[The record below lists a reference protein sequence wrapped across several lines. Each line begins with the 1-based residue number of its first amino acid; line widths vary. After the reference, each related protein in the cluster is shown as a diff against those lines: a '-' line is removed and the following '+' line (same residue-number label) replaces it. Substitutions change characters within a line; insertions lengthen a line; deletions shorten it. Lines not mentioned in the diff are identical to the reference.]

1 MPISKEKLEHISEQY
16 PDEYVDKTLNG
27 GLLTLSNY
35 MSGPRATMHITHQV
49 QRLML
54 TEPEIPGMYTGYEKG
69 FGNFSDGFKI
79 AESDYHIVGIVH
91 RHSGF
96 PSMKFMMII
105 QDLITGTY
113 DVVEICHYEKLS
125 ESHGYMKPPSAML
138 DKIVGGTIRRGE
150 YFYKPS
156 SLDEYNNYRYGINAK
171 VAYSSILETTEDAIC
186 VRKGFADKVRFHT
199 IDDVDITINTNELM
213 LNLYGDENIYKFMP
227 AIGEEVPET
236 GIICRKRRVELA
248 KASSSITNLSLAT
261 PQNNDISYKSAG
273 KVVDINIF
281 VNNRMELE
289 VDKNREQLLVIYED
303 QLRYNKELVKVM
315 EPIMKN
321 KRSNTTTH
329 FKHVFN
335 DAKNYVNNSNTTS
348 KTEYKYCNNSGQ
360 FEFAY
365 LNIKIAKLNKLGLGY
380 KLVNRFAAKGVISA
394 IIDDEYMPRDVDGNV
409 ADIILS
415 PPGVIGRA
423 NSGQLYEH
431 EINFCAAKIH
441 KYMKE
446 EMTDRDERFALYIK
460 FMSMVNVE
468 EAEFILEKWKKM
480 NDFHKTEFINSI
492 VNGERIYIRQA
503 PFHGNLNLDEL
514 EMIYDEFN
522 IHPSFIRTR
531 IEFEDVLDK
540 ENRYMSQQ
548 NYELRKKMYEN
559 YLMDDE
565 KINKSAIGISNIM
578 QHYANPNKTSKN
590 VLEINGEK
598 YYKSDIV
605 YGIGDL
611 YRYNQ
616 RKPTLIESILNG
628 IKLLQDIKKD
638 MKREEFLSDK
648 VYLSINER
656 GNLVRDIR
664 SEERVIIAE
673 EYIMV
678 LKQTSVAG
686 FSARSIGEVSQS
698 GIPVKGRNT
707 NEKSISNSP
716 TKFGEM
722 EVANALRRLKPE
734 IVHRFMAERATNLKF
749 RKEISKMLLL
759 DDPLELHDV
768 DVKDE
773 DIINDIPAR
782 ILAEYIR
789 ALGGKFIESGEI
801 DNINNFIDNLPMDD
815 LDKYFRDKAS

>member
-1 MPISKEKLEHISEQY
+1 MPISKEKLEYISKQY

-54 TEPEIPGMYTGYEKG
+54 TNPEIPGMYTGYEKG

-79 AESDYHIVGIVH
+79 AESDYHIIAIIH
-91 RHSGF
+91 RHSSF

-125 ESHGYMKPPSAML
+125 ESHGYIKPPSDML
-138 DKIVGGTIRRGE
+138 NKAVGGTIRKGE
-150 YFYKPS
+150 YFYKSS
-156 SLDEYNNYRYGINAK
+156 SLDEYKNYRYGINAK

-186 VRKGFADKVRFHT
+186 VRKGFAEKVMFHT
-199 IDDVDITINTNELM
+199 IDDVDITINLNDLM

-227 AIGEEVPET
+227 NIGEEVPNT
-236 GIICRKRRVELA
+236 GIICRKRRVEIS
-248 KASSSITNLSLAT
+248 KASSSMTNLSLAI
-261 PQNNDISYKSAG
+261 PQNNDISYKSSG
-273 KVVDINIF
+273 KIVDINIF

-289 VDKNREQLLVIYED
+289 VDKNREQLLAIYED

-315 EPIMKN
+315 EPIIKN
-321 KRSNTTTH
+321 KRSNTSIR
-329 FKHVFN
+329 FKQIYN
-335 DAKNYVNNSNTTS
+335 EAKNYVNNSNTTS
-348 KTEYKYCNNSGQ
+348 KTEYRYCNNGGQ

-365 LNIKIAKLNKLGLGY
+365 LNIKTAKLNKLGLGY

-394 IIDDEYMPRDVDGNV
+394 IVEDEYMPRDVDGNV

-431 EINFCAAKIH
+431 EINFCASKIH

-446 EMTDRDERFALYIK
+446 EMSDRDERFALYIK
-460 FMSMVNVE
+460 FMFMVNKE
-468 EAEFILEKWKKM
+468 EADFILEKWKKM
-480 NDFHKTEFINSI
+480 NEFDKTEFINSI
-492 VNGERIYIRQA
+492 VNGERIYIRQP

-531 IEFEDVLDK
+531 IEFENVTDK

-548 NYELRKKMYEN
+548 NYNLRKKIYEN

-565 KINKSAIGISNIM
+565 KIEKSTISLSNIM
-578 QHYANPNKTSKN
+578 QHHIDKKISKD
-590 VLEINGEK
+590 VLELNGEK
-598 YYKSDIV
+598 YYKSNLS

-616 RKPTLIESILNG
+616 KKSTLIENILNG
-628 IKLLQDIKKD
+628 VKLLNDIKKD

-648 VYLSINER
+648 VFLSINER

-678 LKQTSVAG
+678 LKQTSVSG

-698 GIPVKGRNT
+698 GIPVKGRIT
-707 NEKSISNSP
+707 NEKSFSPSP

-722 EVANALRRLKPE
+722 EVTNALRRIKPE
-734 IVHRFMAERATNLKF
+734 IVHRFMAERATNLKL
-749 RKEISKMLLL
+749 RKEINKMLLL
-759 DDPLELHDV
+759 ENPLELHDV
-768 DVKDE
+768 NIEDKD
-773 DIINDIPAR
+773 IVNDIPSR

-789 ALGGKFIESGEI
+789 ALGGKFVESGEADNVNNMI
-801 DNINNFIDNLPMDD
+801 DSLPIDDI
-815 LDKYFRDKAS
+815 DKYFKDKLEQ

>member
-1 MPISKEKLEHISEQY
+1 MPISKEKLEYISKQY

-54 TEPEIPGMYTGYEKG
+54 TNPEIPGMYTGYEKG

-79 AESDYHIVGIVH
+79 AESDYHIIAMIH
-91 RHSGF
+91 RHSSF

-125 ESHGYMKPPSAML
+125 ESHGYIKPPSDML
-138 DKIVGGTIRRGE
+138 NKAVGGTIRKGE
-150 YFYKPS
+150 YFYKSS
-156 SLDEYNNYRYGINAK
+156 SLDEYKNYRYGINAK

-186 VRKGFADKVRFHT
+186 VRKGFAEKVMFHT
-199 IDDVDITINTNELM
+199 IDDVDITINLNDLM
-213 LNLYGDENIYKFMP
+213 LNLYGDENVYKFMP
-227 AIGEEVPET
+227 NIGEEVPNT
-236 GIICRKRRVELA
+236 GIICRKRRVEIS
-248 KASSSITNLSLAT
+248 KASSSMTNLSLAI
-261 PQNNDISYKSAG
+261 PQNNDISYKSSG
-273 KVVDINIF
+273 KIVDINIF
-281 VNNRMELE
+281 VNNRIELE
-289 VDKNREQLLVIYED
+289 VDKNREQLLAIYED

-315 EPIMKN
+315 EPIIKN
-321 KRSNTTTH
+321 KRSNTSTR
-329 FKHVFN
+329 FKQIYN
-335 DAKNYVNNSNTTS
+335 EAKNYVNNSNTTS
-348 KTEYKYCNNSGQ
+348 KTEYRYCNNGGQ

-365 LNIKIAKLNKLGLGY
+365 LNIKTAKLNKLGLGY

-394 IIDDEYMPRDVDGNV
+394 IVEDEYMPRDVDGNV

-431 EINFCAAKIH
+431 EINFCASKIH
-441 KYMKE
+441 KYIKE

-460 FMSMVNVE
+460 FMSMVNKE
-468 EAEFILEKWKKM
+468 EADFILEKWKKM
-480 NDFHKTEFINSI
+480 NEFDKTEFINSI
-492 VNGERIYIRQA
+492 VNGERIYIRQP

-522 IHPSFIRTR
+522 IHPSFVRTR
-531 IEFEDVLDK
+531 IEFENVTDK

-548 NYELRKKMYEN
+548 NYNLRKKVYEN

-565 KINKSAIGISNIM
+565 KIEKSTIGLSNIM
-578 QHYANPNKTSKN
+578 QHHINKKISKD
-590 VLEINGEK
+590 VLELNGEK
-598 YYKSDIV
+598 YYKSNLS

-616 RKPTLIESILNG
+616 KKSTLIENILKG
-628 IKLLQDIKKD
+628 VKLLNDIKKD

-648 VYLSINER
+648 VFLSINER

-678 LKQTSVAG
+678 LKQTSVSG

-698 GIPVKGRNT
+698 GIPVKGRIT
-707 NEKSISNSP
+707 NEKSFSPSP

-722 EVANALRRLKPE
+722 EVTNALRRIKPE
-734 IVHRFMAERATNLKF
+734 IVHRFMAERATNLKL
-749 RKEISKMLLL
+749 RKEINKMLLL
-759 DDPLELHDV
+759 ENPLELHDV
-768 DVKDE
+768 NIEDKD
-773 DIINDIPAR
+773 IVNDIPSR

-789 ALGGKFIESGEI
+789 ALGGKFVESGEA
-801 DNINNFIDNLPMDD
+801 DNVNNMIDNLPMDD
-815 LDKYFRDKAS
+815 IDKYFKDKIE

>member
-1 MPISKEKLEHISEQY
+1 MPISKEKLEYISKQY

-54 TEPEIPGMYTGYEKG
+54 TNPEIPGMYTGYEKG

-79 AESDYHIVGIVH
+79 AESDYHIIAMIH
-91 RHSGF
+91 RHSSF

-125 ESHGYMKPPSAML
+125 ESHGYIKPPSDML
-138 DKIVGGTIRRGE
+138 NKAVGGTIRKGE
-150 YFYKPS
+150 YFYKSS
-156 SLDEYNNYRYGINAK
+156 SLDEYKNYRYGINAK

-186 VRKGFADKVRFHT
+186 VRKGFAEKVMFHT
-199 IDDVDITINTNELM
+199 IDDVDITINLNDLM
-213 LNLYGDENIYKFMP
+213 LNLYGDENVYKFMP
-227 AIGEEVPET
+227 NIGEEVPNT
-236 GIICRKRRVELA
+236 GIICRKRRVEIS
-248 KASSSITNLSLAT
+248 KASSSMTNLSLAI
-261 PQNNDISYKSAG
+261 PQNNDISYKSSG
-273 KVVDINIF
+273 KIVDINIF
-281 VNNRMELE
+281 VNNRIELE
-289 VDKNREQLLVIYED
+289 VDKNREQLLAIYED

-315 EPIMKN
+315 EPIIKN
-321 KRSNTTTH
+321 KRSNTSTR
-329 FKHVFN
+329 FKQIYN
-335 DAKNYVNNSNTTS
+335 EAKNYVNNSNTTS
-348 KTEYKYCNNSGQ
+348 KTEYRYCNNGGQ

-365 LNIKIAKLNKLGLGY
+365 LNIKTAKLNKLGLGY

-394 IIDDEYMPRDVDGNV
+394 IVEDEYMPRDVDGNV

-431 EINFCAAKIH
+431 EINFCASKIH
-441 KYMKE
+441 KYIKE

-460 FMSMVNVE
+460 FMSMVNKE
-468 EAEFILEKWKKM
+468 EADFILEKWKKM
-480 NDFHKTEFINSI
+480 NEFDKTEFINSI
-492 VNGERIYIRQA
+492 VNGERIYIRQP

-531 IEFEDVLDK
+531 IEFENVIDK

-548 NYELRKKMYEN
+548 NYNLRKKVYEN

-565 KINKSAIGISNIM
+565 KIEKSTIGLSNIM
-578 QHYANPNKTSKN
+578 QHHINKKISKD
-590 VLEINGEK
+590 VLELNGEK
-598 YYKSDIV
+598 YYKSNLS

-616 RKPTLIESILNG
+616 KKSTLIENILKG
-628 IKLLQDIKKD
+628 VKLLNDIKKD

-648 VYLSINER
+648 VFLSINER

-678 LKQTSVAG
+678 LKQTSVSG

-698 GIPVKGRNT
+698 GIPVKGRIT
-707 NEKSISNSP
+707 NEKSFSPSP

-722 EVANALRRLKPE
+722 EVTNALRRIKPE
-734 IVHRFMAERATNLKF
+734 IVHRFMAERATNLKL
-749 RKEISKMLLL
+749 RKEINKMLLL
-759 DDPLELHDV
+759 ENPLELHDV
-768 DVKDE
+768 NIEDKD
-773 DIINDIPAR
+773 IVNDIPSR

-789 ALGGKFIESGEI
+789 ALGGKFVESGEA
-801 DNINNFIDNLPMDD
+801 DNVNNMIDNLPMDD
-815 LDKYFRDKAS
+815 IDKYFKDKIE

>member
-1 MPISKEKLEHISEQY
+1 MPISKEKLEYISKQY

-54 TEPEIPGMYTGYEKG
+54 TNPEIPGMYTGYEKG

-79 AESDYHIVGIVH
+79 AESDYHIIAIIH
-91 RHSGF
+91 RHSSF

-125 ESHGYMKPPSAML
+125 ESHGYIKPPSDML
-138 DKIVGGTIRRGE
+138 NKAVGGTIRKGE
-150 YFYKPS
+150 YFYKSS
-156 SLDEYNNYRYGINAK
+156 SLDEYKNYRYGINAK

-186 VRKGFADKVRFHT
+186 VRKGFAEKVMFHT
-199 IDDVDITINTNELM
+199 IDDVDITINLNDLM

-227 AIGEEVPET
+227 NIGEEVPNT
-236 GIICRKRRVELA
+236 GIICRKRRVEIS
-248 KASSSITNLSLAT
+248 KASSSMTNLSLAI
-261 PQNNDISYKSAG
+261 PQNNDISYKSSG
-273 KVVDINIF
+273 KIVDINIF

-289 VDKNREQLLVIYED
+289 VDKNREQLLAIYED

-315 EPIMKN
+315 EPIIKN
-321 KRSNTTTH
+321 KRSNTSIR
-329 FKHVFN
+329 FKQIYN
-335 DAKNYVNNSNTTS
+335 EAKNYVNNSNTTS
-348 KTEYKYCNNSGQ
+348 KTEYRYCNNGGQ

-365 LNIKIAKLNKLGLGY
+365 LNIKTAKLNKLGLGY

-394 IIDDEYMPRDVDGNV
+394 IVEDEYMPRDVDGNV

-431 EINFCAAKIH
+431 EINFCASKIH

-446 EMTDRDERFALYIK
+446 EMSDRDERFALYIK
-460 FMSMVNVE
+460 FMFMVNKE
-468 EAEFILEKWKKM
+468 EADFILEKWKKM
-480 NDFHKTEFINSI
+480 NEFDKTEFINSI
-492 VNGERIYIRQA
+492 VNGERIYIRQP

-531 IEFEDVLDK
+531 IEFENVTDK

-548 NYELRKKMYEN
+548 NYNLRKKIYEN

-565 KINKSAIGISNIM
+565 KIEKSTISLSNIM
-578 QHYANPNKTSKN
+578 QHHIDKKISKD
-590 VLEINGEK
+590 VLELNGEK
-598 YYKSDIV
+598 YYKSNLS

-616 RKPTLIESILNG
+616 KKSTLIENILNG
-628 IKLLQDIKKD
+628 VKLLNDIKKD

-648 VYLSINER
+648 VFLSINER

-678 LKQTSVAG
+678 LKQTSVSG

-698 GIPVKGRNT
+698 GIPVKGRIT
-707 NEKSISNSP
+707 NEKSFSPSP

-722 EVANALRRLKPE
+722 EVTNALRRIKPE
-734 IVHRFMAERATNLKF
+734 IVHRFMAERATNLKL
-749 RKEISKMLLL
+749 RKEINKMLLL
-759 DDPLELHDV
+759 ENPLELHDV
-768 DVKDE
+768 NIEDKD
-773 DIINDIPAR
+773 IVNDIPSR

-789 ALGGKFIESGEI
+789 ALGGKFVESGEADNVNNMI
-801 DNINNFIDNLPMDD
+801 DSLPIDDI
-815 LDKYFRDKAS
+815 DKYFKDKLE

>member
-1 MPISKEKLEHISEQY
+1 MPISKEKLEYISKQY

-54 TEPEIPGMYTGYEKG
+54 TNPEIPGMYTGYEKG

-79 AESDYHIVGIVH
+79 AESDYHIIAMIH
-91 RHSGF
+91 RHSSF

-125 ESHGYMKPPSAML
+125 ESHGYIKPPSDML
-138 DKIVGGTIRRGE
+138 NKAVGGTIRKGE
-150 YFYKPS
+150 YFYKSS
-156 SLDEYNNYRYGINAK
+156 SLDEYKNYRYGINAK

-186 VRKGFADKVRFHT
+186 VRKGFAEKVMFHT
-199 IDDVDITINTNELM
+199 IDDVDITINLNDLM
-213 LNLYGDENIYKFMP
+213 LNLYGDENVYKFMP
-227 AIGEEVPET
+227 NIGEEVPNT
-236 GIICRKRRVELA
+236 GIICRKRRVEIS
-248 KASSSITNLSLAT
+248 KASSSMTNLSLAI
-261 PQNNDISYKSAG
+261 PQNNDISYKSSG
-273 KVVDINIF
+273 KIVDINIF
-281 VNNRMELE
+281 VNNRIELE
-289 VDKNREQLLVIYED
+289 VDKNREQLLAIYED

-315 EPIMKN
+315 EPIIKN
-321 KRSNTTTH
+321 KRSNTSTR
-329 FKHVFN
+329 FKQIYN
-335 DAKNYVNNSNTTS
+335 EAKNYVNNSNTTS
-348 KTEYKYCNNSGQ
+348 KTEYRYCNNGGQ

-365 LNIKIAKLNKLGLGY
+365 LNIKTAKLNKLGLGY

-394 IIDDEYMPRDVDGNV
+394 IVEDEYMPRDVDGNV

-431 EINFCAAKIH
+431 EINFCASKIH
-441 KYMKE
+441 KYIKE

-460 FMSMVNVE
+460 FMSMVNKE
-468 EAEFILEKWKKM
+468 EADFILEKWKKM
-480 NDFHKTEFINSI
+480 NEFDKTEFINSI
-492 VNGERIYIRQA
+492 VNGERIYIRQP

-522 IHPSFIRTR
+522 IHPSFVRTR
-531 IEFEDVLDK
+531 IEFENVTDK

-548 NYELRKKMYEN
+548 NYNLRKKIYEN

-565 KINKSAIGISNIM
+565 KIEKSTIGLSNIM
-578 QHYANPNKTSKN
+578 QHHINKKISKD
-590 VLEINGEK
+590 VLELNGEK
-598 YYKSDIV
+598 YYKSNLS

-616 RKPTLIESILNG
+616 KKSTLIENILKG
-628 IKLLQDIKKD
+628 VKLLNDIKKD

-648 VYLSINER
+648 VFLSINER

-678 LKQTSVAG
+678 LKQTSVSG

-698 GIPVKGRNT
+698 GIPVKGRIT
-707 NEKSISNSP
+707 NEKSFSPSP

-722 EVANALRRLKPE
+722 EVTNALRRIKPE
-734 IVHRFMAERATNLKF
+734 IVHRFMAERATNLKL
-749 RKEISKMLLL
+749 RKEINKMLLL
-759 DDPLELHDV
+759 ENPLELHDV
-768 DVKDE
+768 NIEDKD
-773 DIINDIPAR
+773 IVNDIPSR

-789 ALGGKFIESGEI
+789 ALGGKFVESGEA
-801 DNINNFIDNLPMDD
+801 DNVNNMIDNLPMDD
-815 LDKYFRDKAS
+815 IDKYFKDKIE